1 MSNHDVIIA
10 DTACKYFFNHNRRFS
25 SFFNAVCFEG
35 KDIIQDDCLVPWQS
49 EETTVISQDETL
61 IDIKR
66 YRDSIKK
73 ADIHGCYSI
82 IALESQ
88 SYVDYAM
95 ALRIPL
101 YDLLNYYNQFKNAL
115 ETESKRKLMPTAT
128 IVFYVGEGKWYG
140 AKSLKEMMQ
149 EIPEEME
156 KYINDWELIFVDIK
170 EIDEGL
176 IKDEETRNMIEA
188 VKRSYQL
195 KKGTKI
201 EGIKL
206 SKDAAI
212 VAGAITGNEW
222 LVEKARQMKER
233 EEIDMCEALER
244 YTRETFDEGKA
255 EGEAKGRI
263 EGKAEGEAIGKR
275 NMIILQLR
283 KKIGQL
289 SHTMIERIQNTSTEK
304 IDILAMN
311 IFDIESEDDIL
322 EIIH

>member
-1 MSNHDVIIA
+1 MI
-10 DTACKYFFNHNRRFS
+10 
-25 SFFNAVCFEG
+25 
-35 KDIIQDDCLVPWQS
+35 
-49 EETTVISQDETL
+49 
-61 IDIKR
+61 
-66 YRDSIKK
+66 
-73 ADIHGCYSI
+73 
-82 IALESQ
+82 
-88 SYVDYAM
+88 
-95 ALRIPL
+95 
-101 YDLLNYYNQFKNAL
+101 
-115 ETESKRKLMPTAT
+115 
-128 IVFYVGEGKWYG
+128 
-140 AKSLKEMMQ
+140 Q

-156 KYINDWELIFVDIK
+156 KYINDWEPIFVDIK

-244 YTRETFDEGKA
+244 YTRETFDEGKV
-255 EGEAKGRI
+255 
-263 EGKAEGEAIGKR
+263 EGKAEGKLEGEAIGKR
-275 NMIILQLR
+275 NIIILQLR